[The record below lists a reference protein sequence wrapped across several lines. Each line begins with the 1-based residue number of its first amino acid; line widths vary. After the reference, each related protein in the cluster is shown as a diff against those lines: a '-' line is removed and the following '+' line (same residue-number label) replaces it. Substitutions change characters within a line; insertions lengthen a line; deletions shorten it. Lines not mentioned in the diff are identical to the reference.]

1 MKKNLVRSSTD
12 RKISGVCGGLGDYLN
27 IDSTLVRITFV
38 LFTFAG
44 GFGLLLYIVAILLMP
59 MDYEVSNNPLQ
70 NTTYATTKPSDAA
83 QTVSAESETQSESD
97 STADADNDSNT
108 QTAAQPDSAKKSS
121 NTSVTVGIVLIAIG
135 LVFLAKI
142 FFPQI
147 NFSILFAAGIIAMG
161 VLFIARGGK

>member
-1 MKKNLVRSSTD
+1 MVRSSTD
-12 RKISGVCGGLGDYLN
+12 RKISGVCGGLGDYLS

-70 NTTYATTKPSDAA
+70 NTTHATTKPSDAA
-83 QTVSAESETQSESD
+83 QTVSAESETQSESA

-108 QTAAQPDSAKKSS
+108 QTTAQPDAE
-121 NTSVTVGIVLIAIG
+121 
-135 LVFLAKI
+135 KI
-142 FFPQI
+142 FKYSCYHRHCLNCYRFGFFGKDIFPA
-147 NFSILFAAGIIAMG
+147 N
-161 VLFIARGGK
+161 